1 MARQRRVDDV
11 VRDVRVV
18 DVLLGKSGRVGAL
31 RQGLGVRQVREVGVR
46 RRVQLCRPR
55 CLGERCGQ
63 RARGVVAPYRVHV
76 LEGREGDEPDA
87 AVDRDSLRP
96 GDVVVARRVGSRGY
110 RARQRHQREQRRSR
124 QLGDGRRA
132 GSGRAH
138 RASRPGAS
146 PITHP
151 APFSH
156 HRHRCPLALAKPRGP
171 TRGVPRDVRPRE
183 SRLPATS
190 VEPAPR
196 LAREEESRT
205 PC

>member
-1 MARQRRVDDV
+1 MCCSEKADGSAHC
-11 VRDVRVV
+11 VRDSASARFVRLAYVV
-18 DVLLGKSGRVGAL
+18 LSSCVAHDG
-31 RQGLGVRQVREVGVR
+31 
-46 RRVQLCRPR
+46 
-55 CLGERCGQ
+55 LGERRGQ

-151 APFSH
+151 RRPSLIIAIGALS
-156 HRHRCPLALAKPRGP
+156 LAKPRAP

>member
-46 RRVQLCRPR
+46 RPVQLCRPR
-55 CLGERCGQ
+55 CLGERRGQ

-151 APFSH
+151 RRPSLIIAIGALS
-156 HRHRCPLALAKPRGP
+156 LAKPRAP

>member
-11 VRDVRVV
+11 ARDVRVV

-46 RRVQLCRPR
+46 RPVQLCRPR
-55 CLGERCGQ
+55 CLGERRGQ

-76 LEGREGDEPDA
+76 LEVHEGDEPDA

-138 RASRPGAS
+138 RARRPGARG

-151 APFSH
+151 RAPFS
-156 HRHRCPLALAKPRGP
+156 HRHRCPLLAKPRAP
-171 TRGVPRDVRPRE
+171 TRGVPRVVRSRE

>member
-11 VRDVRVV
+11 ARDVRVV
-18 DVLLGKSGRVGAL
+18 DVLLGKKGRVGAL

-124 QLGDGRRA
+124 HLGDGRRA
-132 GSGRAH
+132 GPGRAH
-138 RASRPGAS
+138 RARRPGARG

-151 APFSH
+151 RAPFS
-156 HRHRCPLALAKPRGP
+156 HRHRCPLLAKPRAP
-171 TRGVPRDVRPRE
+171 TRGVPRVVRSRE

>member
-46 RRVQLCRPR
+46 RPVQLCRPR
-55 CLGERCGQ
+55 CLGERRGQ

-132 GSGRAH
+132 GPGRAH

-151 APFSH
+151 PAPFSH
-156 HRHRCPLALAKPRGP
+156 HRHRCPLFGEASGTDAWG
-171 TRGVPRDVRPRE
+171 
-183 SRLPATS
+183 
-190 VEPAPR
+190 APR
-196 LAREEESRT
+196 RAPARVEAPGYVRGTRSAIGA
-205 PC
+205 

>member
-1 MARQRRVDDV
+1 MCCSE
-11 VRDVRVV
+11 
-18 DVLLGKSGRVGAL
+18 KSGRVGAL

-46 RRVQLCRPR
+46 RPVQLCRPR
-55 CLGERCGQ
+55 CLGERRGQ

-76 LEGREGDEPDA
+76 LEVHEGDEPDA

-138 RASRPGAS
+138 RARRPGARG

-151 APFSH
+151 RAPSLSSPSVPSLGEASGTDAWGAPS
-156 HRHRCPLALAKPRGP
+156 RALARVEAPGYVRG
-171 TRGVPRDVRPRE
+171 TRSAIG
-183 SRLPATS
+183 A
-190 VEPAPR
+190 
-196 LAREEESRT
+196 
-205 PC
+205 

>member
-31 RQGLGVRQVREVGVR
+31 RQGLGVRQVREVGVSR
-46 RRVQLCRPR
+46 PVQLCRPR
-55 CLGERCGQ
+55 GLGERRGQ
-63 RARGVVAPYRVHV
+63 RDRGNVAPYRVHV

-138 RASRPGAS
+138 RARRPGARG

-151 APFSH
+151 RAPFS
-156 HRHRCPLALAKPRGP
+156 HRHRCPLLAKPRAP
-171 TRGVPRDVRPRE
+171 TRGVPRVVRSRE